1 MRKDAPLAVDMPG
14 EGRDN
19 PGWVKVGVIAAVGF
33 VLGVAWPRVMGVRLG
48 PSAPSDTSAAA
59 ASGSAKSGARAPEAP
74 PASVSAKLPAQ
85 PAASVTAPAA
95 SVSSVAA
102 ATAVPTAGGAQIN
115 VQKGNVLSCKTEG
128 GETKKGKE
136 CGAVAALD
144 QVVAPRIRK
153 LSTCSAADGQ
163 TGKLSLVVTADFAG
177 GKMNWD
183 IGKSTNVGNIEGIS
197 SCLKT
202 IFHGVGVSGISHEH
216 ARYTVAYSA
225 ALSPAALDKGDKDL
239 AGARPDKTDKTDKN
253 AKDRSGE
260 DAQDDSKERPEPAP
274 VAAGAEASVGWETA
288 LVRDVPKTGQVVAR
302 LPRGTKV
309 KVGTVK
315 EGWYSIKYGDGF
327 ASDGWVYRGAI
338 NR

>member
-14 EGRDN
+14 SDRDN

-48 PSAPSDTSAAA
+48 PSAPSETSAAA

-95 SVSSVAA
+95 SVGSVAA
-102 ATAVPTAGGAQIN
+102 ATAVPIVGGTQIN

-183 IGKSTNVGNIEGIS
+183 IGKSTNVGNIDGIS
-197 SCLKT
+197 TCLKT
-202 IFHGVGVSGISHEH
+202 IFHGTGVSGVAHDH

-225 ALSPAALDKGDKDL
+225 TLSPSTLDKGDKEL
-239 AGARPDKTDKTDKN
+239 AGARPDKNDKN
-253 AKDRSGE
+253 AKERSG
-260 DAQDDSKERPEPAP
+260 DDPQDDRPEPAP
-274 VAAGAEASVGWETA
+274 VAAGSEASVGWEVA

>member
-14 EGRDN
+14 PDRDS
-19 PGWVKVGVIAAVGF
+19 PGWIKVGVIAAVGF
-33 VLGVAWPRVMGVRLG
+33 VLGVAWPRVMGIRLG
-48 PSAPSDTSAAA
+48 PSAPSETSAAA

-74 PASVSAKLPAQ
+74 AASVSGKTPVQ

-102 ATAVPTAGGAQIN
+102 ATAVPTAAAGTQIS
-115 VQKGNVLSCKTEG
+115 VQKGKVLSCKTEG
-128 GETKKGKE
+128 GDTKKGQD
-136 CGAVAALD
+136 CGAVAGLD
-144 QVVAPRIRK
+144 QLVAPRLRK

-163 TGKLSLVVTADFAG
+163 SGKLSLVVTADFAG

-183 IGKSTNVGNIEGIS
+183 IGKSTNVGNIDGIGG
-197 SCLKT
+197 CLKT
-202 IFHGVGVSGISHEH
+202 LFQGTGVSGVAHEH

-225 ALSPAALDKGDKDL
+225 TLAPSTGASSLDKGDKDPI
-239 AGARPDKTDKTDKN
+239 GARVDKN
-253 AKDRSGE
+253 AKARSGE
-260 DAQDDSKERPEPAP
+260 DAPDDSKDRPEPAP
-274 VAAGAEASVGWETA
+274 VAGGEASVGWEVA

-309 KVGTVK
+309 KVGNVK
-315 EGWYSIKYGDGF
+315 DGWFSIKYGDGF